1 MGRIYGSVSVQGLD
15 VESGVPEQPFES
27 AVREGAV
34 HRANN
39 ALGDADLGVGI
50 EAGVFERIDGLFDI
64 QYCAIID
71 RDGRLTVGMGPGF
84 QYPPRIASLVRGG
97 LTVGE
102 AMDRAFG
109 ESEIGRKQGAIG
121 FLTNGLLDRKTLTE
135 GAVMAAM
142 VPRLTDNYR
151 VGR

>member
-71 RDGRLTVGMGPGF
+71 RDGRLTVGMGQGF

-109 ESEIGRKQGAIG
+109 ESDIGRKQGAIG